1 MSQSRNVAPKPS
13 DAGAESI
20 GALPRPIIRKMRWP
34 FPIIWIVPLVAAA
47 LTGYFLYERHRE
59 RGNEITIEFNE
70 APGLKPGESA
80 LIVRGVTVGQVKS
93 VELSKDLQHVEIRAR
108 LATAYDS
115 VARADTVFWL
125 VRPEISLENIS
136 GLNTLMSGPYIE
148 ANPGSGA
155 PSKSFK
161 GLEQPPRPNFHG
173 LKVVLHANTLGSLTP
188 DSPVNYRGIKVG
200 VVQDI
205 RLSDE
210 ADSVNVTVIIWDR
223 YRNLVR
229 SNSEFWFVKGADIKG
244 GLFSGLKLQL
254 DSLRSILTGGVAFA
268 TPEKNPGDPVSE
280 ESQFFLNEES
290 KDEWLKWKPKIPIE
304 AKEAKIKSDKDE
316 SKSGSGL
323 MPGVKH

>member
-1 MSQSRNVAPKPS
+1 M
-13 DAGAESI
+13 
-20 GALPRPIIRKMRWP
+20 
-34 FPIIWIVPLVAAA
+34 
-47 LTGYFLYERHRE
+47 
-59 RGNEITIEFNE
+59 
-70 APGLKPGESA
+70 
-80 LIVRGVTVGQVKS
+80 RGVTVGQVKS
-93 VELSKDLQHVEIRAR
+93 VQLSKDLQHVEVRAR

-155 PSKSFK
+155 QTKSFK
-161 GLEQPPRPNFHG
+161 GLEQPPRREFDG
-173 LKVVLHANTLGSLTP
+173 LKVILHANALGSLTL

-223 YRNLVR
+223 YRDLVR
-229 SNSEFWFVKGADIKG
+229 SKSQFWVVKGADIKG
-244 GLFSGLKLQL
+244 GLFTGLKVQL
-254 DSLRSILTGGVAFA
+254 DSIRSILTGGVAFA
-268 TPEKNPGDPVSE
+268 TPEKDPGNPVSE

-290 KDEWLKWKPKIPIE
+290 KDEWLKWKPKIPVE
-304 AKEAKIKSDKDE
+304 AKEAKIESGKDE
-316 SKSGSGL
+316 KKSGGGVMS
-323 MPGVKH
+323 GVKR